1 MPKKKIALIIE
12 PCEVKGSYVLT
23 RAAIIAQLLQEESV
37 FIFIKT
43 KDMHLTEPFTERGLD
58 IILFDR
64 YEELRKKMRE
74 LECQLVIHDGKDT
87 IIEQIELLRPFCQ
100 TIVHFDD
107 AGIGAELIDCNIL
120 ALFEETP
127 ELLAHNTLAGSY
139 AFAVD
144 ERLSETALAV
154 QTAER
159 PFNEDMPHIVVC
171 YEDGD
176 TNNLTYRT
184 LRHLTQLQI
193 PLKISVAIDDDYLH
207 SVDDLNMMVLSRRG
221 TKLVKGRDALL
232 SLLPEADIVIC
243 NANFTPYKIAACGI
257 PCITAAQTERELSYG
272 LPREMNGFIHIGLGR
287 KMKQSIIQNAVMELL
302 LHDMRRERMVKKQ
315 RALDILDNN
324 EILQALLLDFAYAR
338 HNIAH
343 I

>member
-1 MPKKKIALIIE
+1 MPKKKIALIVE
-12 PCEVKGSYVLT
+12 PCELKGPYVLT
-23 RAAIIAQLLQEESV
+23 RAAIVAQLLQEESV
-37 FIFIKT
+37 FIFLKT
-43 KDMHLTEPFTERGLD
+43 TDMRLTEPFTKRGLD
-58 IILFDR
+58 VILFER
-64 YEELRKKMRE
+64 YEELRKKIRE
-74 LECQLVIHDGKDT
+74 LECHLIIHDGKDT
-87 IIEQIELLRPFCQ
+87 TVDQIELLRPFCQ

-127 ELLAHNTLAGSY
+127 ELLSSNTLAGSY

-144 ERLSETALAV
+144 DKLAKTV
-154 QTAER
+154 QVMEQNAR
-159 PFNEDMPHIVVC
+159 PFNETTPHIVVC

-176 TNNLTYRT
+176 ANNLTYRT

-193 PLKISVAIDDDYLH
+193 PLNISVAIDENYLH
-207 SVDDLNMMVLSRRG
+207 SIDDLNMMVLSRRG
-221 TKLVKGRDALL
+221 TKLVKGKDALL
-232 SLLPEADIVIC
+232 SVLPEADVVIC

-287 KMKQSIIQNAVMELL
+287 KMKQSIIQNAVMEIL
-302 LHDMRRERMVKKQ
+302 LHEMRRERMVKKQ
-315 RALDILDNN
+315 RALDILGNN
-324 EILQALLLDFAYAR
+324 DILQSLLLDFAYAR

>member
-1 MPKKKIALIIE
+1 MPKKKIALIVE
-12 PCEVKGSYVLT
+12 PCELKGPYVLT
-23 RAAIIAQLLQEESV
+23 RAAVVAQLLQEESV
-37 FIFIKT
+37 FIFLKT
-43 KDMHLTEPFTERGLD
+43 TDMRLTEPFTERGLD
-58 IILFDR
+58 VILFER

-74 LECQLVIHDGKDT
+74 LECHLILHDGKDT
-87 IIEQIELLRPFCQ
+87 TVDQVELLRPFCQ

-107 AGIGAELIDCNIL
+107 MGIGAELIDCNVL

-144 ERLSETALAV
+144 DKLIETAQAIE
-154 QTAER
+154 QSAR
-159 PFNEDMPHIVVC
+159 PFNETTPHIVVC

-176 TNNLTYRT
+176 ANNLTYRT

-193 PLKISVAIDDDYLH
+193 PLNISVAIDEDYLH

-232 SLLPEADIVIC
+232 SVLPEADVVIC

-287 KMKQSIIQNAVMELL
+287 KMKQSIIQNAVMEIL
-302 LHDMRRERMVKKQ
+302 LHEMRRERMVKKQ
-315 RALDILDNN
+315 RALDILGNN
-324 EILQALLLDFAYAR
+324 DILQALLLDFAYAR

>member
-1 MPKKKIALIIE
+1 MPKKKIALIVE
-12 PCEVKGSYVLT
+12 PCELKGPYIFT
-23 RAAIIAQLLQEESV
+23 RAAVVAELLQEESV
-37 FIFIKT
+37 FIFVKT
-43 KDMHLTEPFTERGLD
+43 TDMATLEPFTARGLD
-58 IILFDR
+58 VILFDR

-74 LECQLVIHDGKDT
+74 LECQLIIHDGKDT
-87 IIEQIELLRPFCQ
+87 TVEQIELLRPFCQ

-144 ERLSETALAV
+144 EQLDKTAHAI
-154 QTAER
+154 QHTER
-159 PFNEDMPHIVVC
+159 PFNEKTPHIVVC

-176 TNNLTYRT
+176 INNLTYRT

-193 PLKISVAIDDDYLH
+193 PLQISVAIDENYLH
-207 SVDDLNMMVLSRRG
+207 AIDDLNMMVLSRRG
-221 TKLVKGRDALL
+221 TKIVKGQDALL
-232 SLLPEADIVIC
+232 SLLPSADIVIC
-243 NANFTPYKIAACGI
+243 NANFTPYKVAACGI

-287 KMKQSIIQNAVMELL
+287 KMKQSIIQNSVMELL
-302 LHDMRRERMVKKQ
+302 LHEARRARMVKKQ
-315 RALDILDNN
+315 RALDILGNN
-324 EILQALLLDFAYAR
+324 DILQALLLDFAYAR

>member
-1 MPKKKIALIIE
+1 MPKKKIALIVE
-12 PCEVKGSYVLT
+12 PCEIKGPYILT
-23 RAAIIAQLLQEESV
+23 RAAVVAQLLHTESV
-37 FIFIKT
+37 FIFLKT
-43 KDMHLTEPFTERGLD
+43 TDKRLAEPFTERNLD
-58 IILFDR
+58 VILFER
-64 YEELRKKMRE
+64 YEELRKKIRE
-74 LECQLVIHDGKDT
+74 LECHLIIHDGKDT
-87 IIEQIELLRPFCQ
+87 TVDQVELLRPFCQ

-139 AFAVD
+139 AFAVN
-144 ERLSETALAV
+144 EALA
-154 QTAER
+154 QTAHTVLQSER
-159 PFNEDMPHIVVC
+159 AFNEDTPHIVVC

-176 TNNLTYRT
+176 ANNLTYRT

-193 PLKISVAIDDDYLH
+193 PLKISVAIDENYAH
-207 SVDDLNMMVLSRRG
+207 AIDDLNMMVLSRRG
-221 TKLVKGRDALL
+221 TKLVKGRDALV
-232 SLLPEADIVIC
+232 SLLPEADLVIC
-243 NANFTPYKIAACGI
+243 NANYTPYKVAACGI

-302 LHDMRRERMVKKQ
+302 LHEARRERMVKKQ
-315 RALDILDNN
+315 RELQILGNN
-324 EILQALLLDFAYAR
+324 EILQALLLDLAYAR